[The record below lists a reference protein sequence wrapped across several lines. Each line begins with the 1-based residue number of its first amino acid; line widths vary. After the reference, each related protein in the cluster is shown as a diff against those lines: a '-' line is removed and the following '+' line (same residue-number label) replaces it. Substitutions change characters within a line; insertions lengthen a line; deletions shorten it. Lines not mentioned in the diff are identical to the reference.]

1 MTTEYDVIVIGAG
14 VVGPCIA
21 TALARQGRSVLIIE
35 RDWSR
40 PDRIVGELMQ
50 PAGVKA
56 LKELG
61 MINAINDINAID
73 CTGYYIQYYNDHVTI
88 EYPFKDVA
96 QVTNP
101 VRPLGKE
108 YKLRLDSSIDVT
120 KWDNDERVRGIAFH
134 HGDFLQNLRSICK
147 NEPNVTAIEGTVIK
161 LVRECNDTVVGV
173 SGKLQKD
180 ENFQHRAK
188 LVISCDGIYSKFR
201 SALGEDNVPSIGSY
215 FVGFYLEDAKL
226 PAPNKGHVLWGDHA
240 PVLIY
245 QVSPGET
252 RVLCAFRSTKPPSA
266 ARNEIY
272 NYLQKEVL
280 PVIPKE
286 LYPAFKIAVEK
297 KKFRVMPNQYLS
309 AKKQNQRGLIL
320 LGDSLNMRHP
330 LTGGGMTVGLNDA
343 VLLARLLDPK
353 SVEDLDDYDLVQEKL
368 TIFHRKRKNLDA
380 VINTLSIALYSLF
393 AADKK
398 PLKILQ
404 RGCFKYFE
412 RGGDCVDG
420 PIGLLSGVLP
430 FPMLLFN
437 HFFSVAF
444 YSIYLNFIDR
454 GVLFPLA
461 IWEAIEVLFTAI
473 VIFTPY
479 LWTEL
484 VQ

>member
-73 CTGYYIQYYNDHVTI
+73 CTGYYIQYY
-88 EYPFKDVA
+88 VA

-215 FVGFYLEDAKL
+215 FVG
-226 PAPNKGHVLWGDHA
+226 
-240 PVLIY
+240 
-245 QVSPGET
+245 
-252 RVLCAFRSTKPPSA
+252 
-266 ARNEIY
+266 
-272 NYLQKEVL
+272 
-280 PVIPKE
+280 
-286 LYPAFKIAVEK
+286 
-297 KKFRVMPNQYLS
+297 
-309 AKKQNQRGLIL
+309 
-320 LGDSLNMRHP
+320 
-330 LTGGGMTVGLNDA
+330 
-343 VLLARLLDPK
+343 
-353 SVEDLDDYDLVQEKL
+353 
-368 TIFHRKRKNLDA
+368 
-380 VINTLSIALYSLF
+380 LF
-393 AADKK
+393 G
-398 PLKILQ
+398 
-404 RGCFKYFE
+404 RC
-412 RGGDCVDG
+412 
-420 PIGLLSGVLP
+420 
-430 FPMLLFN
+430 
-437 HFFSVAF
+437 
-444 YSIYLNFIDR
+444 
-454 GVLFPLA
+454 
-461 IWEAIEVLFTAI
+461 
-473 VIFTPY
+473 
-479 LWTEL
+479 
-484 VQ
+484 